1 MYDSPT
7 QFQLQGSQAGA
18 LPSTLD
24 SINPA
29 YYGQIE
35 NFINANGGRLASV
48 FGLRLYDTLRVD
60 VGVQPLTTFNFFQ
73 NGVSQSQG
81 LWVAGTQY
89 RKQQIDVSPLIDGGK
104 LSAGYEALIWSMQ
117 VLIQLPG
124 NLDKSVQTS
133 GNAINLPLD
142 PGVLSG
148 EAATDPIKTGN
159 LMRAILESYY
169 FELFLNNTTFE
180 HGPTWAFPSAY
191 GVGNTLSCGVAAGPL
206 YVGDAALSNTVGFA
220 YQLPVM
226 RHIPSLT
233 RFGVRMTGQNPF
245 TTANVCPFRII
256 TILDGIGIQPVTG

>member
-7 QFQLQGSQAGA
+7 QFQLQGSQVGV

-24 SINPA
+24 TINPA

-35 NFINANGGRLASV
+35 QFIQANGGRLASV

-60 VGVQPLTTFNFFQ
+60 AGVQPLTTFNFFQ

-124 NLDKSVQTS
+124 SLDESVQTS

-142 PGVLSG
+142 PGIISG
-148 EAATDPIKTGN
+148 EAATDAIKSGN

-191 GVGNTLSCGVAAGPL
+191 GVGNSIALAGTVAAPAA
-206 YVGDAALSNTVGFA
+206 DAVLANTVGFA

-245 TTANVCPFRII
+245 TTANVCPFRVVVV
-256 TILDGIGIQPVTG
+256 LDGIGIQPVTG

>member
-1 MYDSPT
+1 MYDGQT
-7 QFQLQGSQAGA
+7 QFQLQGSQVGA

-24 SINPA
+24 TVNPA

-35 NFINANGGRLASV
+35 QFIQANGGRLASV

-60 VGVQPLTTFNFFQ
+60 AGIQPLTTFNFFQ

-117 VLIQLPG
+117 VLIQLPAS
-124 NLDKSVQTS
+124 LDESVQTS

-142 PGVLSG
+142 PGIISG
-148 EAATDPIKTGN
+148 EAATDAIKTGN

-191 GVGNTLSCGVAAGPL
+191 GVGNTLAVGGVIAGPFAD
-206 YVGDAALSNTVGFA
+206 GALANTVGFA

-245 TTANVCPFRII
+245 TSANVCPFRIVVV
-256 TILDGIGIQPVTG
+256 LDGIGIQPVTG

>member
-7 QFQLQGSQAGA
+7 QFQIGGSQVGV

-24 SINPA
+24 QLNPA

-35 NFINANGGRLASV
+35 QFISANGGRLASV
-48 FGLRLYDTLRVD
+48 SGIRLYDTLRVD
-60 VGVQPLTTFNFFQ
+60 AGVQPLTTFNFFQ
-73 NGVSQSQG
+73 NGVSQQQG
-81 LWVAGTQY
+81 LFVAGTGY
-89 RKQQIDVSPLIDGGK
+89 RKQNIDVTYWVDGGK
-104 LSAGYEALIWSMQ
+104 LAAGYEALIWSMQ

-124 NLDKSVQTS
+124 SLDESVQTS
-133 GNAINLPLD
+133 GNSINLPND
-142 PGVLSG
+142 PGIISG
-148 EAATDPIKTGN
+148 ESATDAIKSGN

-191 GVGNTLSCGVAAGPL
+191 GVGNCMALVGTVAAPGA
-206 YVGDAALSNTVGFA
+206 DAALANTVGFS

-233 RFGVRMTGQNPF
+233 RFGVKLTCQNAF
-245 TTANVCPFRII
+245 TTANTVPFRII
-256 TILDGIGIQPVTG
+256 VVLDGIGIQPVTG